1 MPMLTIR
8 NIDESL
14 KTQLR
19 ITAAKQG
26 VSMEEQVRIILREA
40 LNPKEKKKGLGSRIH
55 QRFAEL
61 GGVDLVL
68 PKRSMPRKTPDFSEH

>member
-1 MPMLTIR
+1 MAMLTIR

-61 GGVDLVL
+61 GGVDLEL
-68 PKRSMPRKTPDFSEH
+68 PNKI